1 MNEHLFYFYFFMV
14 WVLGI
19 YFDQKKRTK
28 PRKEE
33 RRRQFFSSVVWS
45 MGYKKI
51 IKKYLY
57 LKIILIGN
65 SCTNSFIFHLTFEP
79 SFITF
84 KIYLVFRIQ
93 ISSFLPIAIIFLCII
108 HIHTAL
114 SKIKRRRKIIPHG
127 VVSHHSLSY
136 APV

>member
-1 MNEHLFYFYFFMV
+1 MNTYFIFIFLWFGF
-14 WVLGI
+14 WVFI
-19 YFDQKKRTK
+19 STKKK
-28 PRKEE
+28 EPSQEEE